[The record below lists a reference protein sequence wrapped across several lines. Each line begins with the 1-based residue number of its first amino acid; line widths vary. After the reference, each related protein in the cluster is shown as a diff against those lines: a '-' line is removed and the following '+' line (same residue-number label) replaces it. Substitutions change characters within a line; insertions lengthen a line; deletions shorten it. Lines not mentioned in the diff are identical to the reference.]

1 MAEQDQ
7 QQKQRKE
14 KIQKSL
20 EDLTEASSQRSPD
33 EEQVQEAKDK
43 RAHAEKD
50 LVDSR
55 SPSTTGRD
63 H

>member
-1 MAEQDQ
+1 MTEQDD
-7 QQKQRKE
+7 KQRKE
-14 KIQKSL
+14 QIQKSL
-20 EDLTEASSQRSPD
+20 EDLTEATSQRSPD
-33 EEQVQEAKDK
+33 DEKIRQAKDK

-55 SPSTTGRD
+55 TPSTTGRE

>member
-1 MAEQDQ
+1 MTENDD
-7 QQKQRKE
+7 KQRKE
-14 KIQKSL
+14 KIEKTL

-33 EEQVQEAKDK
+33 DEEIQHAKDE

-55 SPSTTGRD
+55 TPEKTGRE

>member
-1 MAEQDQ
+1 MAEHDD
-7 QQKQRKE
+7 KQRKE
-14 KIQKSL
+14 QIQKLL
-20 EDLTEASSQRSPD
+20 EDLTEASSKRSPD
-33 EEQVQEAKDK
+33 EDKIQQAKDT

-55 SPSTTGRD
+55 TPAKSGRE

>member
-1 MAEQDQ
+1 MTENDD
-7 QQKQRKE
+7 KQRKE

-33 EEQVQEAKDK
+33 DEEIQHAKDK

-55 SPSTTGRD
+55 TPSKTGRD

>member
-1 MAEQDQ
+1 MAEHDD
-7 QQKQRKE
+7 KQR
-14 KIQKSL
+14 IQKSL
-20 EDLTEASSQRSPD
+20 EELTEASSKRSPD
-33 EEQVQEAKDK
+33 DDEIQQAKDK

-55 SPSTTGRD
+55 TPSSTGRE